1 MLDHL
6 SLTAPLVKVPP
17 IHPVDMM
24 DPYKP
29 CWCGSPKKYKWCH
42 HRRHEQA
49 EVNPF
54 DVESRINDELRNG
67 YCSHPDP
74 ASDPCVGTIVKAHTV
89 QRRGGL
95 GQIAEKSHVLTVKP
109 TMKGMMEHDGESRPR
124 LVGIGKASVFPGFCS
139 HHDDTLFK
147 AVEGSDVPLDAERAF
162 LFGYRAIAYERFQK
176 ECQVRAAEHQREM
189 DCGKPFYAQA
199 EVQKHLH
206 GFLFGVRMGLADI
219 ERTKTAFDSML
230 MTGDRSGFHFLAI
243 RFDGLLPMVGCAA
256 FQVEQ
261 DLDGNQLQR
270 LGHGTAPFE
279 VITVTVTAFQGRTVA
294 LLAWIDDGDG
304 PAAKLA
310 ASFAKLTDDRK
321 ADALL
326 RLLLVHSDNLYLR
339 PSWWD
344 GLDEEAK
351 DALVHD
357 VMAGTPVRPRADGA
371 LKDDGRDLLTGTV
384 IETSSA

>member
-1 MLDHL
+1 MPDHP

-17 IHPVDMM
+17 IHPVETM
-24 DPYKP
+24 DPYKL
-29 CWCGSPKKYKWCH
+29 CWCGSGTKYKWCH
-42 HRRHEQA
+42 HRRHEQD

-54 DVESRINDELRNG
+54 EVEARIVGELRVG

-74 ASDPCVGTIVKAHTV
+74 VGDPCVGTIVKAHTV

-95 GQIAEKSHVLTVKP
+95 SQIAEDSHVLTVKP
-109 TMKGMMEHDGESRPR
+109 TMKGLMADDGESQPR
-124 LVGIGKASVFPGFCS
+124 LLGIGKASVFPGFCS
-139 HHDDTLFK
+139 HHDDSLFK
-147 AVEGSDVPLDAERAF
+147 AVEGSDLPLDAEHAF

-176 ECQVRAAEHQREM
+176 ECQVRSAPHQREM
-189 DCGKPFYAQA
+189 DCGKPFFAQA
-199 EVQKHLH
+199 NVQIYLNT
-206 GFLFGVRMGLADI
+206 FQFGVRMGLADI
-219 ERTKTAFDSML
+219 ERTKEAFDGML
-230 MTGDRSGFHFLAI
+230 MTGDRSGFHFLAV

-261 DLDGNQLQR
+261 DLDGKQLQR

-294 LLAWIDDGDG
+294 AFGWIDDGDG
-304 PAAKLA
+304 PAARLA

-326 RLLLVHSDNLYLR
+326 RLLFVHSDNLYLR

-344 GLDEEAK
+344 GLDEAVR

-357 VMAGTPVRPRADGA
+357 VMAGTPFRPRADGA
-371 LKDDGRDLLTGTV
+371 LKDDGRSLLTATV
-384 IETSSA
+384 VETSNA